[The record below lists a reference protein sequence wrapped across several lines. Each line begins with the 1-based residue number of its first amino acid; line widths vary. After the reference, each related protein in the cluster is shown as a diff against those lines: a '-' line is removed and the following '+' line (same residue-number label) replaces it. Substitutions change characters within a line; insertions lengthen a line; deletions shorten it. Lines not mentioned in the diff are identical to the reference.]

1 MKRIGMCAVVLS
13 AVACAAVAEEFTAAS
28 EGGKPKTATVVVD
41 FSAACGPVKPMNAV
55 NNGPVGRGSEARQH
69 GNFTEYRAAR
79 IPFARTHDAAE
90 YIVYGGDHVVD
101 VTAMFPNF
109 DADENDP
116 KNYDLDRK
124 SVV

>member
-28 EGGKPKTATVVVD
+28 EGGKPKPATVAVD

-69 GNFTEYRAAR
+69 
-79 IPFARTHDAAE
+79 P
-90 YIVYGGDHVVD
+90 
-101 VTAMFPNF
+101 
-109 DADENDP
+109 
-116 KNYDLDRK
+116 
-124 SVV
+124 S